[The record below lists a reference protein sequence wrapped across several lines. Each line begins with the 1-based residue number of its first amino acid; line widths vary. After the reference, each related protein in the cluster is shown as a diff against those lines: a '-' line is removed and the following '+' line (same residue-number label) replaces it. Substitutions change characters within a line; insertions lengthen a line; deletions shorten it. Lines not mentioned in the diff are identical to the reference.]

1 MFGHQPKLST
11 GGESRIRTHGPVSR
25 PPDFK
30 SGAIDQL
37 YHLSICLFVLT
48 RSGRHPWR
56 SPYTSM
62 YVSIWLSNHFSSYWI
77 YYSVTNRTVRNVR
90 DSNPWASPWQG
101 DMITNFTNTPFCG
114 PGGVWSP
121 DLDIMS
127 VLLYQLSYKSN
138 FALPEGHDPPTS
150 KLTVLR
156 STNWAKEA
164 YLILTHLKLHLR
176 VMHWLTKSSLS

>member
-1 MFGHQPKLST
+1 MVNPILLFYFLIRAHETSGCVCQFHHLT
-11 GGESRIRTHGPVSR
+11 ICGESRIRTHGPVSR

-77 YYSVTNRTVRNVR
+77 YYSVTNQIVWVSL
-90 DSNPWASPWQG
+90 DSNQRPKVYETFALKP
-101 DMITNFTNTPFCG
+101 TELHT
-114 PGGVWSP
+114 
-121 DLDIMS
+121 L
-127 VLLYQLSYKSN
+127 

>member
-56 SPYTSM
+56 SSYTSM
-62 YVSIWLSNHFSSYWI
+62 YVSIWLSNHFSSYWT

-114 PGGVWSP
+114 P
-121 DLDIMS
+121 DRTRTYNLHIMS
-127 VLLYQLSYKSN
+127 VLLQPLSYKSY
-138 FALPEGHDPPTS
+138 FALSENYDISAPSLTAMCSTS
-150 KLTVLR
+150 ELR
-156 STNWAKEA
+156 KHVWF
-164 YLILTHLKLHLR
+164 
-176 VMHWLTKSSLS
+176 